1 MSFTI
6 EDIDTSDLTAAQK
19 HLDAV
24 SEEVGAFESLM
35 SAQMNLRDAVEAL
48 EGDGSFERCMS
59 DAVDC
64 CHDAV
69 DGIDDVVTLI
79 DQEHRAGRVRASDD
93 MVEYVVGQL
102 RAAVE
107 AVDHWSS
114 SARAELAS
122 L

>member
-6 EDIDTSDLTAAQK
+6 EDVDTSDLAAAQK

-24 SEEVGAFESLM
+24 SEQVGTFESLM
-35 SAQMNLRDAVEAL
+35 SAQMNLRDAVEAV
-48 EGDGSFERCMS
+48 EGEGSFERCMS
-59 DAVDC
+59 DAVGC

-69 DGIDDVVTLI
+69 DGIDDVVDLI
-79 DQEHRAGRVRASDD
+79 DQEHRAGRIRASDD

-102 RAAVE
+102 RAALE
-107 AVDHWSS
+107 AIDHWSS
-114 SARAELAS
+114 SARAELGS